1 MEQKLF
7 GCYDTAILVKS
18 NSKELL
24 NDLIRIYGEYYQDI
38 YNPTYVL
45 NFIVGKKPD
54 DYDIKDKEVE
64 DSTYNYIKSNED
76 GLTIYLDDYNQPK
89 KQFAKRIF
97 TNSFVRAFQKNDYII
112 IHGACVKDQDG
123 NSLIIG
129 DKGSGKTT
137 TLINLINNGYTFVS
151 NDKVAVKLT
160 NGKVITCGIPFSMG
174 IIKKDAEV
182 MYNFD
187 IKRFYSTGDKIYL
200 KVSDIPNFFNT
211 YIENKGRLKQILFT
225 DYQPTI
231 DALKMVKVD
240 NNLNA
245 IGDNILVNAVSE
257 QKQYLN
263 DLLKVDVKH
272 HDLDYLNQING
283 YIVSQNKDTT
293 EELLETLKQDKI
305 KL

>member
-1 MEQKLF
+1 
-7 GCYDTAILVKS
+7 
-18 NSKELL
+18 
-24 NDLIRIYGEYYQDI
+24 
-38 YNPTYVL
+38 
-45 NFIVGKKPD
+45 
-54 DYDIKDKEVE
+54 
-64 DSTYNYIKSNED
+64 
-76 GLTIYLDDYNQPK
+76 
-89 KQFAKRIF
+89 
-97 TNSFVRAFQKNDYII
+97 
-112 IHGACVKDQDG
+112 
-123 NSLIIG
+123 
-129 DKGSGKTT
+129 
-137 TLINLINNGYTFVS
+137 
-151 NDKVAVKLT
+151 
-160 NGKVITCGIPFSMG
+160 
-174 IIKKDAEV
+174 
-182 MYNFD
+182 
-187 IKRFYSTGDKIYL
+187 
-200 KVSDIPNFFNT
+200 SDIPNFFNT

-240 NNLNA
+240 NNLNV